1 MSWRTIVISNPAKL
15 SLKNDQIV
23 IKQEIDHTLPI
34 EDISVLIV
42 EDLQTTITS
51 QLLRKLS
58 ETGVVMYQCDETHFP
73 CGIMLPFNTHSRQ
86 AKVVQMQVNQ
96 SEPFKK
102 RIWQKIIKRK
112 IINQALCLQ
121 INESEHWMDIHNY
134 NELVLSGD
142 SKNIEAF
149 SAKRYFSYLFGEFNR
164 KEENIINA
172 SLNYGYA
179 ILRAAIARSIVSY
192 GFVPSFGVHHR
203 SELNSFNLA
212 DDFIEP
218 FRPIVDLWTSQRIK
232 KDDVFSK
239 DHRME
244 LVKILNVNMKMNDQ
258 VFNVLSCIDMVIKSY
273 ATAVRYKEY
282 EVLKL
287 PYLVDLEQ
295 HDYE

>member
-86 AKVVQMQVNQ
+86 AKVVQMQISQ

-239 DHRME
+239 DHRLE
-244 LVKILNVNMKMNDQ
+244 LVKILNANMKMNDQ